1 MSSAGELRHMPNGAE
16 SSWIDVSVPLRDGM
30 LHWPGDPPVSIT
42 RVKDISKGNTANLSL
57 MSMGTHSGTHVDA
70 PVHFLADGKGIDQ
83 ADISALVGRA
93 RVIDIAAPA
102 SITVKELKPHRIRRG
117 ERVLFKTRNSSRA
130 WHELPFNEDFVYL
143 SDEAARFLADR
154 AVRLVGVDYL
164 SAGSYKWGGR
174 QVHRSLLSSGVWLVE
189 GLDLSAATA
198 GSYFMLCLP
207 LRVVGGDGAPARAV
221 LKPLPQA
228 SRGPSHGT
236 RRGMQ

>member
-1 MSSAGELRHMPNGAE
+1 MRAAGELRHMPNGVE

-57 MSMGTHSGTHVDA
+57 MFMGTHSGTHVDA

-93 RVIDIAAPA
+93 RVLDIANPA
-102 SITVKELKPHRIRRG
+102 SITVQELKRHRIRRG

-130 WHELPFNEDFVYL
+130 WHELPFKEDFVYL
-143 SDEAARFLADR
+143 SDDAARFLADR

-164 SAGSYKWGGR
+164 SAGSYKWGGK

-207 LRVVGGDGAPARAV
+207 LRVVDGDGAPARAV
-221 LKPLPQA
+221 L
-228 SRGPSHGT
+228 RRIHPSSGSTSGVTHQGL
-236 RRGMQ
+236 